1 MTPDQLI
8 TFAAVAEHRNISRAA
23 VALHL
28 SQPAVS
34 GQLRQLQDEFGE
46 PLYLRDGRGVRLT
59 PAGEQLAS
67 YATRLRDTWR
77 QAHAYRD
84 ALRGLE
90 QGTLRIGAST
100 TPASYLLPYLI
111 ADFRRNYPDVTLH
124 TADGNTTEIIG
135 ALASVDIAM
144 IEGPVGEDLPPDTA
158 VHAWREDEIV
168 AIMPRTHPL
177 AVALAQAGG
186 SGTAGEAA
194 GAGGFG
200 VAGEAGGGTPGV
212 AGGRTLGAVGGGTSG
227 AVEGGTSGAVE
238 GGTSGA
244 VGGGTP
250 GTAEGG
256 SPQAAESGA
265 GINGGRAE
273 LAAFGPYPLVLRE
286 AGSGVRQIVE
296 RAFARA
302 GVPMRVALEIAGVE
316 GVKEAVRA
324 GMGIGF
330 VSAMSMRHEDGALRL
345 FSLSPEP
352 LTRRLS
358 ILVPHASAPSRVV
371 EQFLALCL
379 ADGA

>member
-46 PLYLRDGRGVRLT
+46 PLYQRDGRGVRLT

-111 ADFRRNYPDVTLH
+111 AEFHRRYPDVTLH
-124 TADGNTTEIIG
+124 TADGNTTEIVG
-135 ALASVDIAM
+135 ALGSVDIAM
-144 IEGPVGEDLPPDTA
+144 IEGPVGADLPPDTA

-168 AIMPRTHPL
+168 AIMPRSHPL
-177 AVALAQAGG
+177 AQRR
-186 SGTAGEAA
+186 GTGNE
-194 GAGGFG
+194 
-200 VAGEAGGGTPGV
+200 
-212 AGGRTLGAVGGGTSG
+212 GGRM
-227 AVEGGTSGAVE
+227 
-238 GGTSGA
+238 
-244 VGGGTP
+244 
-250 GTAEGG
+250 
-256 SPQAAESGA
+256 
-265 GINGGRAE
+265 E
-273 LAAFGPYPLVLRE
+273 LAAFGAHALVVRE
-286 AGSGVRQIVE
+286 AGSAVRQIVE

-330 VSAMSMRHEDGALRL
+330 VSAMSMRHENGALSL

-358 ILVPHASAPSRVV
+358 ILVPHASAPSRVM

-379 ADGA
+379 ADGGERSAGPIAVPDAPGDFHYGA

>member
-8 TFAAVAEHRNISRAA
+8 TFAAVAEHLNISRAA

-46 PLYLRDGRGVRLT
+46 PLYQREGRGVRLT

-67 YATRLRDTWR
+67 YAARLRDTWR

-90 QGTLRIGAST
+90 QGTLRIGATT

-111 ADFRRNYPDVTLH
+111 ADFHRRYPDVALH
-124 TADGNTTEIIG
+124 TADGNTTDIVG
-135 ALASVDIAM
+135 ALGSVDIAL
-144 IEGPVGEDLPPDTA
+144 IEGPVGADLPPDTA

-168 AIMPRTHPL
+168 AIMPRAHPL
-177 AVALAQAGG
+177 AASA
-186 SGTAGEAA
+186 
-194 GAGGFG
+194 
-200 VAGEAGGGTPGV
+200 
-212 AGGRTLGAVGGGTSG
+212 
-227 AVEGGTSGAVE
+227 
-238 GGTSGA
+238 
-244 VGGGTP
+244 
-250 GTAEGG
+250 
-256 SPQAAESGA
+256 SGA
-265 GINGGRAE
+265 GVD
-273 LAAFGPYPLVLRE
+273 LAALGAEPLIVRE

-330 VSAMSMRHEDGALRL
+330 VSAMSMRHEDGALRV

-358 ILVPHASAPSRVV
+358 IVVPHASAPSRVV
-371 EQFLALCL
+371 QQFLVLCL

>member
-34 GQLRQLQDEFGE
+34 GQLRQLQEEFGE
-46 PLYLRDGRGVRLT
+46 PLYQRDGRGVRLT

-90 QGTLRIGAST
+90 RGTLRIGAST

-111 ADFRRNYPDVTLH
+111 AEFHRLYPEVTLH
-124 TADGNTTEIIG
+124 TADGNTADIVA
-135 ALASVDIAM
+135 ALASLDIAM
-144 IEGPVGEDLPPDTA
+144 VEGPVGADLPPDTA
-158 VHAWREDEIV
+158 VHPWHEDEIV
-168 AIMPRTHPL
+168 AIMPPTHPL
-177 AVALAQAGG
+177 AQLQAGG
-186 SGTAGEAA
+186 A
-194 GAGGFG
+194 GAGGN
-200 VAGEAGGGTPGV
+200 ARRIELDA
-212 AGGRTLGAVGGGTSG
+212 LGAYS
-227 AVEGGTSGAVE
+227 
-238 GGTSGA
+238 
-244 VGGGTP
+244 
-250 GTAEGG
+250 
-256 SPQAAESGA
+256 
-265 GINGGRAE
+265 
-273 LAAFGPYPLVLRE
+273 LVLRE
-286 AGSGVRQIVE
+286 AGSGVRQMVE

-302 GVPMRVALEIAGVE
+302 AVPMRVALEIAGVE
-316 GVKEAVRA
+316 GIKEAVRA

-330 VSAMSMRHEDGALRL
+330 VSAMSMRHESGTLCL

-352 LTRRLS
+352 LKRRFS

-371 EQFLALCL
+371 ERFLALTQTEE
-379 ADGA
+379 G

>member
-8 TFAAVAEHRNISRAA
+8 TFAAVAEHLNISRAA

-46 PLYLRDGRGVRLT
+46 PLYQREGRGVRLT

-67 YATRLRDTWR
+67 YAARLRDTWR

-90 QGTLRIGAST
+90 QGTLRIGATT

-111 ADFRRNYPDVTLH
+111 AEFHRRYPEVALH
-124 TADGNTTEIIG
+124 TADGNTTDIVG
-135 ALASVDIAM
+135 ALGSVDIAL
-144 IEGPVGEDLPPDTA
+144 IEGPVGADLPPDTA

-168 AIMPRTHPL
+168 AIMPRAHSL
-177 AVALAQAGG
+177 AAAA
-186 SGTAGEAA
+186 SG
-194 GAGGFG
+194 
-200 VAGEAGGGTPGV
+200 PGV
-212 AGGRTLGAVGGGTSG
+212 DLAALGA
-227 AVEGGTSGAVE
+227 E
-238 GGTSGA
+238 
-244 VGGGTP
+244 
-250 GTAEGG
+250 
-256 SPQAAESGA
+256 
-265 GINGGRAE
+265 
-273 LAAFGPYPLVLRE
+273 PLIVRE
-286 AGSGVRQIVE
+286 AGSGVRQVVE

-330 VSAMSMRHEDGALRL
+330 VSAMSMRHEDGALRV

-358 ILVPHASAPSRVV
+358 IVVPHASAPSRVV
-371 EQFLALCL
+371 QQFLALCL

>member
-46 PLYLRDGRGVRLT
+46 PLYQRDGRGVRLT

-90 QGTLRIGAST
+90 SGTLRVGAST

-111 ADFRRNYPDVTLH
+111 AAFHRRYPEVALH
-124 TADGNTTEIIG
+124 TTDGNTADIVG
-135 ALASVDIAM
+135 ALASLDIAM
-144 IEGPVGEDLPPDTA
+144 VEGPVGVDLPPDTA
-158 VHAWREDEIV
+158 VQPWREDEIV
-168 AIMPRTHPL
+168 AIMPRSHPL
-177 AVALAQAGG
+177 AQTVGAEAG
-186 SGTAGEAA
+186 AAA
-194 GAGGFG
+194 G
-200 VAGEAGGGTPGV
+200 
-212 AGGRTLGAVGGGTSG
+212 R
-227 AVEGGTSGAVE
+227 
-238 GGTSGA
+238 
-244 VGGGTP
+244 
-250 GTAEGG
+250 
-256 SPQAAESGA
+256 
-265 GINGGRAE
+265 IE
-273 LAAFGPYPLVLRE
+273 LAALGAHPLVLRE
-286 AGSGVRQIVE
+286 AGSGVRQMVE

-330 VSAMSMRHEDGALRL
+330 VSAMSMRHEGGALCL

-352 LTRRLS
+352 LTRRFS
-358 ILVPHASAPSRVV
+358 ILIPHASAPSRVV
-371 EQFLALCL
+371 ERFLALTD
-379 ADGA
+379 ADAM

>member
-111 ADFRRNYPDVTLH
+111 ADFHRRYPDVTLH
-124 TADGNTTEIIG
+124 TADGNTTDIVG
-135 ALASVDIAM
+135 ALGSVDIAM
-144 IEGPVGEDLPPDTA
+144 IEGPVGADLPPDTA

-168 AIMPRTHPL
+168 AIMPGTHP
-177 AVALAQAGG
+177 LAQAGG
-186 SGTAGEAA
+186 
-194 GAGGFG
+194 AGG
-200 VAGEAGGGTPGV
+200 PGMTD
-212 AGGRTLGAVGGGTSG
+212 GLH
-227 AVEGGTSGAVE
+227 
-238 GGTSGA
+238 
-244 VGGGTP
+244 
-250 GTAEGG
+250 
-256 SPQAAESGA
+256 
-265 GINGGRAE
+265 INGGRAE
-273 LAAFGPYPLVLRE
+273 LAAFGPHPLVLRE

-330 VSAMSMRHEDGALRL
+330 VSAMSMRHEDGALCR

-379 ADGA
+379 ADGP

>member
-46 PLYLRDGRGVRLT
+46 PLYQRDGRGVRLT

-67 YATRLRDTWR
+67 YAARLRDTWR

-111 ADFRRNYPDVTLH
+111 ADFHRLYPEVTLH
-124 TADGNTTEIIG
+124 TADGNTTEIVG
-135 ALASVDIAM
+135 ALGSVDIAM
-144 IEGPVGEDLPPDTA
+144 IEGPVGVDLPPDTA

-177 AVALAQAGG
+177 AAALAQAGD
-186 SGTAGEAA
+186 AGRAA
-194 GAGGFG
+194 NA
-200 VAGEAGGGTPGV
+200 
-212 AGGRTLGAVGGGTSG
+212 
-227 AVEGGTSGAVE
+227 
-238 GGTSGA
+238 
-244 VGGGTP
+244 
-250 GTAEGG
+250 
-256 SPQAAESGA
+256 
-265 GINGGRAE
+265 GRAE
-273 LAAFGPYPLVLRE
+273 LAAFGPHPLVLRE

-330 VSAMSMRHEDGALRL
+330 VSAMSMRHEDGALCL

-371 EQFLALCL
+371 ERFLALCL
-379 ADGA
+379 ADGPSASAV

>member
-46 PLYLRDGRGVRLT
+46 PLYQRDGRGVRLT

-67 YATRLRDTWR
+67 YAARLRDTWR

-84 ALRGLE
+84 ALRGME
-90 QGTLRIGAST
+90 SGTLRVGAST

-111 ADFRRNYPDVTLH
+111 AAFHRRYPDVTLH
-124 TADGNTTEIIG
+124 TTDGNTAEIVG
-135 ALASVDIAM
+135 ALASLDIAM
-144 IEGPVGEDLPPDTA
+144 VEGPVGADLPPDTA
-158 VHAWREDEIV
+158 VHPWRQDEIV
-168 AIMPRTHPL
+168 AIMPRSHPL
-177 AVALAQAGG
+177 ALAVGVADPTSTSTVATGV
-186 SGTAGEAA
+186 AA
-194 GAGGFG
+194 GA
-200 VAGEAGGGTPGV
+200 
-212 AGGRTLGAVGGGTSG
+212 
-227 AVEGGTSGAVE
+227 
-238 GGTSGA
+238 
-244 VGGGTP
+244 
-250 GTAEGG
+250 
-256 SPQAAESGA
+256 
-265 GINGGRAE
+265 IE
-273 LAAFGPYPLVLRE
+273 LAALGAHPLVLRE

-330 VSAMSMRHEDGALRL
+330 VSAMSMRHEGGALCL

-352 LTRRLS
+352 LTRHFS
-358 ILVPHASAPSRVV
+358 ILIPHASAPSRVV
-371 EQFLALCL
+371 ERFLALT
-379 ADGA
+379 ADDAD

>member
-1 MTPDQLI
+1 
-8 TFAAVAEHRNISRAA
+8 
-23 VALHL
+23 
-28 SQPAVS
+28 
-34 GQLRQLQDEFGE
+34 
-46 PLYLRDGRGVRLT
+46 VRLT

-67 YATRLRDTWR
+67 YAARLRDTWR

-111 ADFRRNYPDVTLH
+111 ADFHRLYPEVTLH
-124 TADGNTTEIIG
+124 TADGNTTEIVG
-135 ALASVDIAM
+135 ALGSVDIAM
-144 IEGPVGEDLPPDTA
+144 IEGPVGVDLPPDTA

-177 AVALAQAGG
+177 AVAVALAQAGG
-186 SGTAGEAA
+186 A
-194 GAGGFG
+194 
-200 VAGEAGGGTPGV
+200 
-212 AGGRTLGAVGGGTSG
+212 GRTVNA
-227 AVEGGTSGAVE
+227 
-238 GGTSGA
+238 
-244 VGGGTP
+244 
-250 GTAEGG
+250 
-256 SPQAAESGA
+256 
-265 GINGGRAE
+265 GRAE
-273 LAAFGPYPLVLRE
+273 LAAFGPHPLVLRE

-330 VSAMSMRHEDGALRL
+330 VSAMSMRHENGALCL

-371 EQFLALCL
+371 ERFLALCL
-379 ADGA
+379 ADGP

>member
-111 ADFRRNYPDVTLH
+111 ADFHRRYPDVTLH
-124 TADGNTTEIIG
+124 TADGNTTEIVS

-177 AVALAQAGG
+177 AQAV
-186 SGTAGEAA
+186 
-194 GAGGFG
+194 GAGKEDGLG
-200 VAGEAGGGTPGV
+200 LDN
-212 AGGRTLGAVGGGTSG
+212 GRV
-227 AVEGGTSGAVE
+227 
-238 GGTSGA
+238 
-244 VGGGTP
+244 
-250 GTAEGG
+250 
-256 SPQAAESGA
+256 
-265 GINGGRAE
+265 E
-273 LAAFGPYPLVLRE
+273 LAAFGSHPLVLRE

-330 VSAMSMRHEDGALRL
+330 VSAMSMRHEGGALCL
-345 FSLSPEP
+345 FSLGPEP

>member
-23 VALHL
+23 LALHL

-46 PLYLRDGRGVRLT
+46 PLYQRDGRGVRLT

-67 YATRLRDTWR
+67 YAARLRDTWR

-111 ADFRRNYPDVTLH
+111 ADFRQRFPDVTLH
-124 TADGNTTEIIG
+124 TADGNTTEIVG
-135 ALASVDIAM
+135 ALGSVDIAM
-144 IEGPVGEDLPPDTA
+144 IEGPVSADLPPDTA
-158 VHAWREDEIV
+158 VHAWRQDEIV
-168 AIMPRTHPL
+168 AIMPAGHPL
-177 AVALAQAGG
+177 AQRNDR
-186 SGTAGEAA
+186 TAGPAD
-194 GAGGFG
+194 GGV
-200 VAGEAGGGTPGV
+200 VASNAKV
-212 AGGRTLGAVGGGTSG
+212 
-227 AVEGGTSGAVE
+227 
-238 GGTSGA
+238 
-244 VGGGTP
+244 
-250 GTAEGG
+250 
-256 SPQAAESGA
+256 
-265 GINGGRAE
+265 E
-273 LAAFGPYPLVLRE
+273 LAALGGHPLVVRE
-286 AGSGVRQIVE
+286 AGSAVRQIVE

-345 FSLSPEP
+345 LSLSPEP

-379 ADGA
+379 AGEAAA

>member
-46 PLYLRDGRGVRLT
+46 PLYQRDGRGVRLT

-90 QGTLRIGAST
+90 SGTLRVGAST

-111 ADFRRNYPDVTLH
+111 AGVSPPLSRRDAAYRR
-124 TADGNTTEIIG
+124 TAIRPTSSARWLRSISRWSKGRS
-135 ALASVDIAM
+135 ASICRRIRRCM
-144 IEGPVGEDLPPDTA
+144 P
-158 VHAWREDEIV
+158 WREDEIV
-168 AIMPRTHPL
+168 AIMPRSHPL
-177 AVALAQAGG
+177 AQ
-186 SGTAGEAA
+186 TAGAWRPEHAA
-194 GAGGFG
+194 G
-200 VAGEAGGGTPGV
+200 
-212 AGGRTLGAVGGGTSG
+212 R
-227 AVEGGTSGAVE
+227 
-238 GGTSGA
+238 
-244 VGGGTP
+244 
-250 GTAEGG
+250 
-256 SPQAAESGA
+256 
-265 GINGGRAE
+265 IE
-273 LAAFGPYPLVLRE
+273 LAALGAHPLVLRE

-330 VSAMSMRHEDGALRL
+330 VSAMSMRHEGGALCL

-352 LTRRLS
+352 LTRRFS
-358 ILVPHASAPSRVV
+358 ILIPHASAPSRVV
-371 EQFLALCL
+371 ERFLALTAGDA
-379 ADGA
+379 ADDIAIRARPLQGFPLWRVRPARGALFGHRSASALFLNMQWNRFHYVGYWDKAE

>member
-8 TFAAVAEHRNISRAA
+8 TFAAVAEHLNISRAA

-46 PLYLRDGRGVRLT
+46 PLYQREGRGVRLT

-67 YATRLRDTWR
+67 YAARLRDTWR

-90 QGTLRIGAST
+90 QGTLRIGATT

-111 ADFRRNYPDVTLH
+111 ADFHRRYPEVALH
-124 TADGNTTEIIG
+124 TADGNTTDIVG
-135 ALASVDIAM
+135 ALGSVDIAL
-144 IEGPVGEDLPPDTA
+144 IEGPVGADLPPDTA

-168 AIMPRTHPL
+168 AIMPRAHRL
-177 AVALAQAGG
+177 AASA
-186 SGTAGEAA
+186 
-194 GAGGFG
+194 
-200 VAGEAGGGTPGV
+200 
-212 AGGRTLGAVGGGTSG
+212 
-227 AVEGGTSGAVE
+227 
-238 GGTSGA
+238 
-244 VGGGTP
+244 
-250 GTAEGG
+250 
-256 SPQAAESGA
+256 SGA
-265 GINGGRAE
+265 GVD
-273 LAAFGPYPLVLRE
+273 LAALGVEPLIVRE

-330 VSAMSMRHEDGALRL
+330 VSAMSMRHEDGALRV

-358 ILVPHASAPSRVV
+358 IVVPHASAPSRVV
-371 EQFLALCL
+371 QQFLALCL
-379 ADGA
+379 VDGA